1 MDEEEGESVIQV
13 KAGYIT
19 DKTPLPGVEFPGY
32 TLVQFVPMSTLDSMA
47 ENVREKRRLGAYHAI
62 GLFKADHRKYISQV
76 RDDLEKFSDRYYGSG
91 DYIISDILEKEKTE
105 QRRQQNSTVRS
116 SSLSQD

>member
-1 MDEEEGESVIQV
+1 
-13 KAGYIT
+13 
-19 DKTPLPGVEFPGY
+19 
-32 TLVQFVPMSTLDSMA
+32 MSTLDSMA

-91 DYIISDILEKEKTE
+91 DYIISDILEKEKLTTTPTKC
-105 QRRQQNSTVRS
+105 TVS
-116 SSLSQD
+116 IIFFISGLMAVIGLSNVWATISGT